1 MGLEVQDRSVLFFQ
15 HMKITF
21 FGVGYV
27 GLVSGV
33 CLADIG
39 HEVLLVGRSQ
49 EKIDNLKK
57 GILPIY
63 EPGLDKLILKNKK
76 RLSFTTDPKV
86 AVEFADILFIAVGTP
101 SQKNGACDL
110 SQVIEVS
117 KSIGKLMNSP
127 KIIVLKSTVPVGS
140 EEIVKKIISKVTDQ
154 KFTIVS
160 NPEFLKEGTAIADFM
175 YPDRIVIGAD
185 DKKSQDKIEDLYKPI
200 KTEIYKTDIKSA
212 QLIKYA
218 SNSFLA
224 TKISFIN
231 EIANLAEKVGA
242 NVESV
247 AKGMGLDKR
256 IGSQFL
262 KAGLGYG
269 GSCFPK
275 DVKELMFTAKTNGAK
290 LKILEAVEEVNKKQ
304 KTLAV
309 KKLEKKVKLLGAKI
323 TVLGLSFKPETDDI
337 REAASLEIIRELVK
351 KGAKVNAW
359 DKVAEENCQK
369 IIPNINYFNDPYEAL
384 KNVDAL
390 IIATE
395 WDQVK
400 KIDLK
405 KVKELMKK
413 PIIIDGRNIF
423 DPEKMRNLGFDY
435 QSIGRI

>member
-1 MGLEVQDRSVLFFQ
+1 
-15 HMKITF
+15 MKITF

-39 HEVLLVGRSQ
+39 HEVTLVGRNQ
-49 EKIDNLKK
+49 EKINNLEK

-76 RLSFTTDPKV
+76 RLTFTTDPKK
-86 AVEFADILFIAVGTP
+86 AIEFADVLFIAVGTP
-101 SQKNGACDL
+101 SKKNGACDL
-110 SQVIEVS
+110 SQVEEVS
-117 KSIGKLMNSP
+117 KSIGKLMNGP

-140 EEIVKKIISKVTDQ
+140 EEIVEKIISKYTDK
-154 KFTIVS
+154 KFTLVS
-160 NPEFLKEGTAIADFM
+160 NPEFLKEGTAIGDFM
-175 YPDRIVIGAD
+175 IPDRIVIGSD
-185 DKKSQDKIEDLYKPI
+185 DQKSLGLIE
-200 KTEIYKTDIKSA
+200 EIYQPLKAIIFKTDIKSA

-242 NVESV
+242 NVENV
-247 AKGMGLDKR
+247 AIGMGLDKR

-275 DVKELMFTAKTNGAK
+275 DVKELMYTAKISGAK
-290 LKILEAVEEVNKKQ
+290 SQILEAVERVNKKQ
-304 KTLAV
+304 KVSAV
-309 KKLEKKVKLLGAKI
+309 KKLEKKIKLEGAKI
-323 TVLGLSFKPETDDI
+323 AILGLSFKPETDDM
-337 REAASLEIIRELVK
+337 RDAASLEIIHELLK
-351 KGAKVNAW
+351 KGAKINAF
-359 DKVAEENCQK
+359 DPVAEENCK
-369 IIPNINYFNDPYEAL
+369 SLVPNINYFDDPYGAL
-384 KNVDAL
+384 KGVGGV
-390 IIATE
+390 IFVTE
-395 WDQVK
+395 WDQIK

-405 KVKELMKK
+405 QVKELMKK

-423 DPEKMRNLGFDY
+423 DPEKMRKLGFDY

>member
-1 MGLEVQDRSVLFFQ
+1 
-15 HMKITF
+15 MKITF

-33 CLADIG
+33 CLAGIG
-39 HEVLLVGRSQ
+39 HEVKLVGRSQ

-63 EPGLDKLILKNKK
+63 EPGLDKLIFKNKK
-76 RLSFTTDPKV
+76 RLTFTTDQKE
-86 AVEFADILFIAVGTP
+86 AVEFADVLFIAVGTP

-110 SQVIEVS
+110 SQVEEVS
-117 KSIGKLMNSP
+117 KSIGRLMNGP

-140 EEIVKKIISKVTDQ
+140 EEIVKKIISKYTGKQ
-154 KFTIVS
+154 FTLVS
-160 NPEFLKEGTAIADFM
+160 NPEFLKEGTAISDFM
-175 YPDRIVIGAD
+175 IPDRIVIGAD
-185 DKKSQDKIEDLYKPI
+185 DKKSMQIIEEVYKPLKATI
-200 KTEIYKTDIKSA
+200 FKTDIKSA
-212 QLIKYA
+212 QLIKYS

-247 AKGMGLDKR
+247 AFGMGLDKR

-275 DVKELMFTAKTNGAK
+275 DVKELMCTAKNNGAQ
-290 LKILEAVEEVNKKQ
+290 LEILEAVEEVNKKQ
-304 KTLAV
+304 KIIAV
-309 KKLEKKVKLLGAKI
+309 KKLEKKIKLEGAKI
-323 TVLGLSFKPETDDI
+323 AILGLSFKPETDDM
-337 REAASLEIIRELVK
+337 RDAASLEIIKELLK
-351 KGAKVNAW
+351 KGAKINAF
-359 DKVAEENCQK
+359 DPVAEENCKK
-369 IIPNINYFNDPYEAL
+369 IIPEIYYFDDIYEAV
-384 KNVDAL
+384 KKVDAV
-390 IIATE
+390 IFVTE
-395 WDQVK
+395 WEQIK

-405 KVKELMKK
+405 KVKALIKK
-413 PIIIDGRNIF
+413 PVIIDGRNIF
-423 DPEKMRNLGFDY
+423 NPEKMKDLGFDY

>member
-1 MGLEVQDRSVLFFQ
+1 
-15 HMKITF
+15 MKITF

-39 HEVLLVGRSQ
+39 HEVCLVGRDPK
-49 EKIDNLKK
+49 KIDNLKK

-76 RLSFTTDPKV
+76 RLIFTTDPKV
-86 AVEFADILFIAVGTP
+86 AIEFADILFIAVGTP
-101 SQKNGACDL
+101 SKKSGACDL
-110 SQVIEVS
+110 SQVEEVS
-117 KSIGKLMNSP
+117 KSIGKFINNE

-140 EEIVKKIISKVTDQ
+140 EEIVGKIISKHTNK
-154 KFTIVS
+154 KFTLVS
-160 NPEFLKEGTAIADFM
+160 NPEFLKEGTAIDDFM
-175 YPDRIVIGAD
+175 IPDRIVIGSD
-185 DKKSQDKIEDLYKPI
+185 DKKSLETIEELYKPI

-231 EIANLAEKVGA
+231 EIANLAERVGA

-247 AKGMGLDKR
+247 AIGMGLDKR

-275 DVKELMFTAKTNGAK
+275 DVKELMSTSKSNGYT
-290 LKILEAVEEVNKKQ
+290 LKILDAVDDVNKKQ
-304 KTLAV
+304 KVLAV
-309 KKLEKKVKLLGAKI
+309 KKLEKKIKIEGAKI
-323 TVLGLSFKPETDDI
+323 AILGLSFKPETDDM
-337 REAASLEIIRELVK
+337 RDAPSLEIIRELLK
-351 KGAKVNAW
+351 KGAKINAF
-359 DKVAEENCQK
+359 DPIAKDNCKK
-369 IIPNINYFNDPYEAL
+369 IIPEAKYFDDIYETV
-384 KNVDAL
+384 KSVDAV
-390 IIATE
+390 IFVTE
-395 WDQVK
+395 WKEIK

-405 KVKELMKK
+405 KLKELVKK

-423 DPEKMRNLGFDY
+423 NPEEMRDLGFDY